1 MRSSFRS
8 PDEVLVAER
17 IEAPQRPAGKDPFKA
32 AAYGRAML
40 ARLLGLLAAI
50 AALLV
55 LAAPAPATSV
65 AGTNTFTGGSIAA
78 PHDWNEPGNWSQ
90 GEVPDGA
97 DDAVIPSGRVVYLTT
112 GASGVAKTLDDEG
125 SLTIDGGSVAGGR
138 SLTLGSGT
146 STIAGTLSV
155 FNGAVL
161 NLGATTNWA
170 TGNVGVGG
178 TGGATVNIGA
188 GDVLNVT
195 GDVSSSNW
203 VGGLWDNEGTINR
216 TTATGTVS
224 FN

>member
-1 MRSSFRS
+1 
-8 PDEVLVAER
+8 
-17 IEAPQRPAGKDPFKA
+17 
-32 AAYGRAML
+32 ML
-40 ARLLGLLAAI
+40 ARLLGLLAAA

-97 DDAVIPSGRVVYLTT
+97 DDAVIPSGRVVYLSS
-112 GASGVAKTLDDEG
+112 GASGSAKTLDDEG
-125 SLTIDGGSVAGGR
+125 ALTIDGGNIAGGR

-146 STIAGTLSV
+146 STIGGSLSV

-161 NLGATTNWA
+161 NLGTTTNWS
-170 TGNVGVGG
+170 TGTVGVGG
-178 TGGATVNIGA
+178 TGGATVNIGV

-195 GDVSSSNW
+195 GDVTSSNW
-203 VGGLWDNEGTINR
+203 IGGLWSNQGTINR
-216 TTATGTVS
+216 TTSSGTAT